1 MVFVALA
8 PGAVHLDLGNSKSAD
23 KATSGRYDLIKGGL
37 KLFSDAPLVGQ
48 GSGSFAREYR
58 RAEHVSPERAASAS
72 HTIPVTVAA
81 EQGVIGLV
89 VYLALLAAALARL
102 FRGARRRAR
111 ARRRGGGLRGARGA
125 YDDVRGL
132 PGGPADVDAAGRGHG
147 DGAVGR
153 RARAG
158 AGMRRAEARQSS
170 PRWRSLAL
178 VAALLVPTY
187 PNYDTYFHL
196 VWGRELMHG
205 MKPDF
210 EAYAAPTE
218 HPLFLALC
226 ALVGLVGTD
235 GERLIVLV
243 CVLSPRGARVGHAS
257 ASATR
262 ASACGRRW
270 PAPLFVGSSFAFLL
284 YAARAYVDVPFL
296 ALVLWAAA
304 LEARAPRR
312 GLPVMATLAVAG
324 LLRPEAWVLAGAYW
338 LWCGWRRLDLLA
350 LAAAAPLVW
359 CLVDLWVTG
368 DPLFSLHAT
377 NDLADELNRNRGLS
391 SVPGSFA
398 SFVTDTARPPVAL
411 AAAAGALLLWR
422 LRTGPRAARAD
433 RAVRRRRGHLPGHR
447 AGRALGAAALPHDP
461 GGGRL
466 PGRRLRRARLHDAAR
481 RAACAG
487 CGRARRS
494 PPPRSGS
501 SSWRS
506 RRPSSARCA
515 ASCASSGARTTTSWP
530 SCTRPRSSATCAA
543 AR

>member
-1 MVFVALA
+1 
-8 PGAVHLDLGNSKSAD
+8 
-23 KATSGRYDLIKGGL
+23 
-37 KLFSDAPLVGQ
+37 
-48 GSGSFAREYR
+48 
-58 RAEHVSPERAASAS
+58 
-72 HTIPVTVAA
+72 
-81 EQGVIGLV
+81 
-89 VYLALLAAALARL
+89 
-102 FRGARRRAR
+102 
-111 ARRRGGGLRGARGA
+111 
-125 YDDVRGL
+125 
-132 PGGPADVDAAGRGHG
+132 
-147 DGAVGR
+147 
-153 RARAG
+153 
-158 AGMRRAEARQSS
+158 MRRAELGVVAALAA
-170 PRWRSLAL
+170 LAL

-243 CVLSPRGARVGHAS
+243 CVLSLVALVWATFRVGD
-257 ASATR
+257 
-262 ASACGRRW
+262 ACFGPW
-270 PAPLFVGSSFAFLL
+270 PALAGAVFVGSSFAFLL

-350 LAAAAPLVW
+350 LAVAAPLAV
-359 CLVDLWVTG
+359 
-368 DPLFSLHAT
+368 
-377 NDLADELNRNRGLS
+377 
-391 SVPGSFA
+391 VPG
-398 SFVTDTARPPVAL
+398 RPLGHRRSALL
-411 AAAAGALLLWR
+411 AARHQRPRRRAQPQPRAVLGPGLVRVVRDRHGPPAG
-422 LRTGPRAARAD
+422 GPRRRGGGAAAVAAAHRACPARAD

-447 AGRALGAAALPHDP
+447 AGRALGPAALPHDP

-466 PGRRLRRARLHDAAR
+466 PGRRLRRARVHDAARGPRAPAVVARGDRRRRARARLRGHQGARRRHAAR
-481 RAACAG
+481 RAALHQG
-487 CGRARRS
+487 LARR
-494 PPPRSGS
+494 PRGDPPR
-501 SSWRS
+501 
-506 RRPSSARCA
+506 A
-515 ASCASSGARTTTSWP
+515 A
-530 SCTRPRSSATCAA
+530 RSSATCAA